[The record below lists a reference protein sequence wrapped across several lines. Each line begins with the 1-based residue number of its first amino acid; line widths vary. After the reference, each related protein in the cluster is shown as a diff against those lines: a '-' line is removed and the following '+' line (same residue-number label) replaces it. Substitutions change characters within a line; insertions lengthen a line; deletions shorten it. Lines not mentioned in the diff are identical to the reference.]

1 LRKTLRLHSLI
12 KLFFSLILDS
22 PPSAV
27 DVTSRSL
34 NQTTLMITWVPDELD
49 IVSGFVVEVSYYGP
63 CSGVDETYTL
73 TFNGTRRRHVFTG
86 LQMGSTY
93 TVSVTAMNRVGNTTT
108 EIFARTSGI

>member
-1 LRKTLRLHSLI
+1 
-12 KLFFSLILDS
+12 
-22 PPSAV
+22 
-27 DVTSRSL
+27 
-34 NQTTLMITWVPDELD
+34 MITWVPDEMD

-73 TFNGTRRRHVFTG
+73 TFNGTRRRHIFTG

-108 EIFARTSGI
+108 LPGNTPLHLVGGMHWERGSKHPPVVSHG